1 MDREFQDRN
10 MEQKHIPGKE
20 PLAQNRDQGKTPQQE
35 KSFHKYKWR
44 NLAVFALMYNLVYLG
59 RFNVN
64 HSISAL
70 NQALGLSVVQEEMI
84 TNSVFAAYAVGSFI
98 NGYLADRWG
107 AKKTVVL
114 GGLMS
119 GLLNIIVPLQSHW
132 VSVLIIWLANGYFQ
146 SMIWVGGISL
156 LANWWK
162 EGQRGLG
169 VGAVNFFSG
178 MSHATAY
185 LIPVLLIALWPKISW
200 QQNFIIP
207 ILLLLAFVGLFSIAA
222 VEQPEDKGLTPY
234 AIENIRH
241 ARREEALRNLAR
253 RRRPP
258 WKYFLTQKKFLWWCG
273 VAMLSSICR
282 YGLLNWIPLY
292 FTEKNGVAILSE
304 TFSNLT
310 LPVGM
315 AFGTLIVTW
324 IAGTKLLNNKGIIIT
339 AMAALC
345 GALVMI
351 FPMVDNYQTVL
362 VGIFFT
368 GFALYG
374 INGILWLHAIDQG
387 CRVFAGSA
395 AGMFNAFAYL
405 GACLEGVIF
414 PAAMKLFGDSMT
426 VFVVMEVLCIGMVIC
441 GMAASKKNTVIVPEV
456 RE

>member
-1 MDREFQDRN
+1 MDRKFEAKDTQDKVPLGRN
-10 MEQKHIPGKE
+10 GKPE
-20 PLAQNRDQGKTPQQE
+20 QE
-35 KSFHKYKWR
+35 KSFHKYKWG

-70 NQALGLSVVQEEMI
+70 NQALELSAVQQELI
-84 TNSVFAAYAVGSFI
+84 TGSVFAAYAVGSFI

-107 AKKTVVL
+107 AKKAVVL

-119 GLLNIIVPLQSHW
+119 GLLNIAVPVQSHW
-132 VSVLIIWLANGYFQ
+132 IPVLIIWLANGYFQ

-169 VGAVNFFSG
+169 VGAANFFSG

-185 LIPVLLIALWPKISW
+185 LIPVLLMALCPDIDW
-200 QQNFIIP
+200 QQSFIIP
-207 ILLLLAFVGLFSIAA
+207 ILLLLTFVVLFSVVA
-222 VEQPEDKGLTPY
+222 VERPEDKGLAPY
-234 AIENIRH
+234 TIKNMRH
-241 ARREEALRNLAR
+241 AKREKALKHLACQG
-253 RRRPP
+253 RPP
-258 WKYFLTQKKFLWWCG
+258 WKYLFTQKKFLWWCG
-273 VAMLSSICR
+273 IAMLSSICR

-368 GFALYG
+368 GFSLYG

-395 AGMFNAFAYL
+395 AGILNGFAYL

-414 PAAMKLFGDSMT
+414 PAAMKLFGYSMT
-426 VFVVMEVLCIGMVIC
+426 VFVVMEILCIGMVIC